1 MITKQAQF
9 DLSTRNTFRMKVS
22 CALYVEVTEEED
34 LLAIDWA
41 SLPQPVFV
49 MGGGSNLLFTGDF
62 PGTVLHVAI
71 CADFS
76 TNSSAKLD
84 QVQGQAAKLDQVQDQ
99 AAKLDQVQGVFG
111 RGQILG
117 GGPGPASVP
126 QNAVECGIGGPGP
139 RGEIG
144 PSPKIGWTRST
155 SSCEPPSAAQ
165 SSAQTSSVSEP
176 SSAAQSSAVADP
188 SSAGQSSDVADPNIS
203 PDCPDNADVLVTVP
217 AGTVFDDFCAWA
229 ASEGLWGPENLS
241 LIPGECGASAV
252 QNIGAY
258 GVEAKDIIA
267 DIRAYDRETGSFVN
281 IDPATCGYGYRT
293 SNFKTIWKGRY
304 IITAVTYRLSRTPQ
318 PKLDYGG
325 LRKVLEDRGVAVPS
339 SGTCAPPHMG
349 RGRGPFPKEMGGAGV
364 ERSGTEFP
372 EEGTATPLSAQ
383 IIRDAIIDIR
393 RKKLPAVEEIGSAGS
408 FFCNPVIS
416 HEHFERIVAI
426 AKEDNGPEYAV
437 PHYDAPGGK
446 KVPAAWMIEQCGFKG
461 RRNGG
466 AQVYQNQPLVIVN
479 ASGTATPEDIIG
491 LEQEVIKAI
500 QTKYGITLHPEVEH
514 I

>member
-1 MITKQAQF
+1 MITSKAQF

-71 CADFS
+71 CADFR

-84 QVQGQAAKLDQVQDQ
+84 QVQGPKLDQVQGPKADQVQGQ
-99 AAKLDQVQGVFG
+99 AAKADQVQGQAAKADQVQGQAAKVDQVQGQAVKVDQVQDQVAKVDQVQGVFG

-126 QNAVECGIGGPGP
+126 QNAVECGIGGLGP
-139 RGEIG
+139 RCEIG
-144 PSPKIGWTRST
+144 PSPKMGWTRST
-155 SSCEPPSAAQ
+155 SSCEP
-165 SSAQTSSVSEP
+165 T
-176 SSAAQSSAVADP
+176 SAAQSSAVADP
-188 SSAGQSSDVADPNIS
+188 SSAAQSSDVADPNIC
-203 PDCPDNADVLVTVP
+203 PDSPDNADVLVTVP

-372 EEGTATPLSAQ
+372 EEGTATPLSSNTL
-383 IIRDAIIDIR
+383 R
-393 RKKLPAVEEIGSAGS
+393 RP
-408 FFCNPVIS
+408 P
-416 HEHFERIVAI
+416 
-426 AKEDNGPEYAV
+426 
-437 PHYDAPGGK
+437 
-446 KVPAAWMIEQCGFKG
+446 
-461 RRNGG
+461 
-466 AQVYQNQPLVIVN
+466 
-479 ASGTATPEDIIG
+479 
-491 LEQEVIKAI
+491 
-500 QTKYGITLHPEVEH
+500 
-514 I
+514 